1 MTSEVMWRAR
11 RGSATSRP
19 GMLKRVWIAR
29 GDDPVGPRPGVLV
42 HRAWRDDVSPRFV
55 VVGDGAPPPGAQPYE
70 RVRDEGDVDGS
81 GGTVVVTAYDTD
93 PGDDEAFL
101 AAWEAA
107 CAALAGQ
114 QGRLGT
120 RLLRGPAP
128 WRHVELTR
136 WSSPLMVARAG
147 GRPDVPPLPVPVAV
161 AAYEALRA

>member
-1 MTSEVMWRAR
+1 
-11 RGSATSRP
+11 
-19 GMLKRVWIAR
+19 MLRRVWIAR
-29 GDDPVGPRPGVLV
+29 TDDPVGPQPGVLV

-70 RVRDEGDVDGS
+70 RVRDGGAGEG
-81 GGTVVVTAYDTD
+81 GGGGAVVPAYD
-93 PGDDEAFL
+93 PAPAGDEAFL
-101 AAWEAA
+101 PAWEAA

-147 GRPDVPPLPVPVAV
+147 RRTDVPPLPVPVAV
-161 AAYEALRA
+161 AGYEALRA